1 MVTSTR
7 SGAICMVGGSILVD
21 RSGSVDGR
29 LDGRLDGSRV
39 DNTDSIRAG
48 FGYPS

>member
-7 SGAICMVGGSILVD
+7 SGAICMVGGSILVG
-21 RSGSVDGR
+21 RSGSMVDSM
-29 LDGRLDGSRV
+29 DGRLDGSRV

>member
-1 MVTSTR
+1 MVTNIR
-7 SGAICMVGGSILVD
+7 SGAICMVGGSILVG
-21 RSGSVDGR
+21 RSGSMV
-29 LDGRLDGSRV
+29 DGRLDGSRV